1 MDKEKEVKL
10 LDIQLI
16 ATILYIVSLII
27 SISLTINDK
36 QITKKKKSIFTN
48 NQAKNLSIFNRIF
61 IVGLTLTF
69 LYISYQNRDIAK
81 KEKKK
86 IWTFD
91 LQMYASELSLLATII
106 VLYVVIETSGE
117 QYSIISGIENP
128 SL

>member
-1 MDKEKEVKL
+1 MDKKKEVKL

-36 QITKKKKSIFTN
+36 QITQKKKSIFTN

-86 IWTFD
+86 IWPFD

>member
-36 QITKKKKSIFTN
+36 QITQKKKSIFTN

-86 IWTFD
+86 IWPFD

>member
-36 QITKKKKSIFTN
+36 QITQKKKSIFNN
-48 NQAKNLSIFNRIF
+48 NQAKNLAIFNRIF

-86 IWTFD
+86 IWPFD

>member
-36 QITKKKKSIFTN
+36 QITQKKKSIFTN

-86 IWTFD
+86 IWPFD
-91 LQMYASELSLLATII
+91 FQMYASELSLLATII

>member
-36 QITKKKKSIFTN
+36 QITQKKKSIFTN

-61 IVGLTLTF
+61 IVVLTLTF

-86 IWTFD
+86 IWPFD

>member
-61 IVGLTLTF
+61 IVVLTLTF

-86 IWTFD
+86 IWPFD

>member
-61 IVGLTLTF
+61 IVGLTLTY

-86 IWTFD
+86 IWPFD

>member
-1 MDKEKEVKL
+1 MDKEREVKL

-86 IWTFD
+86 IWPFD
-91 LQMYASELSLLATII
+91 LQMYASE
-106 VLYVVIETSGE
+106 
-117 QYSIISGIENP
+117 
-128 SL
+128 

>member
-1 MDKEKEVKL
+1 MDKEREVKL

-86 IWTFD
+86 IWPFD

>member
-36 QITKKKKSIFTN
+36 QITQKKKSIFTN

-61 IVGLTLTF
+61 IVVLTLTF

-86 IWTFD
+86 IWPFD

-106 VLYVVIETSGE
+106 VLYVVIENL
-117 QYSIISGIENP
+117 SIHYLVIKIT
-128 SL
+128 

>member
-86 IWTFD
+86 IWPFD

>member
-36 QITKKKKSIFTN
+36 QITQKKKSIFTN
-48 NQAKNLSIFNRIF
+48 NQAKNLAIFNRIF

-86 IWTFD
+86 IWPFD
-91 LQMYASELSLLATII
+91 LQMYASELSLLATVI

>member
-36 QITKKKKSIFTN
+36 QITQKKKSIFTN
-48 NQAKNLSIFNRIF
+48 NQAKNLAIFNRIF

-86 IWTFD
+86 IWPFD